1 MYSTKLQ
8 NVSIS
13 MTV

>member
-1 MYSTKLQ
+1 MQ

-13 MTV
+13 